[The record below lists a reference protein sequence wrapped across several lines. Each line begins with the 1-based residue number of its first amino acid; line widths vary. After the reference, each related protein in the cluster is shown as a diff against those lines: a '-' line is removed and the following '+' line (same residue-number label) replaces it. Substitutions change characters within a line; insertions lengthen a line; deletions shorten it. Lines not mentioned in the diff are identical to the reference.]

1 MAISS
6 AEIKLEI
13 QEASFMEDAL
23 FGKIQEALSAKDNE
37 VQSIL
42 AEKFADLNKDRDALE
57 AKLAGIKMK
66 IDDLVGS
73 MDE

>member
-1 MAISS
+1 M
-6 AEIKLEI
+6 
-13 QEASFMEDAL
+13 
-23 FGKIQEALSAKDNE
+23 
-37 VQSIL
+37 

-66 IDDLVGS
+66 IEDLVGS